1 LISKN
6 FFYRENRFKNMVDDR
21 DRRVEGLRGD
31 LWGVKEEILEMK
43 GSIGRE
49 RKRG

>member
-1 LISKN
+1 ML
-6 FFYRENRFKNMVDDR
+6 DDR